1 MAVPISA
8 VIAAVQS
15 AAAYLQPETQVSLES
30 TTYPGPTDDVVRPIL
45 EATGLVAGGD
55 FNLAFL
61 PERIDPGNQEFGPR
75 IRQGV
80 GGRIEK
86 CAQAAADFGKFVQ
99 TVVKTKGGEPK

>member
-75 IRQGV
+75 KHAKGDQRPHRERRPISRNICPN
-80 GGRIEK
+80 GRVRD
-86 CAQAAADFGKFVQ
+86 A
-99 TVVKTKGGEPK
+99 

>member
-75 IRQGV
+75 NTRKVISGHT
-80 GGRIEK
+80 EK
-86 CAQAAADFGKFVQ
+86 GADFSENLSKRRVRDA
-99 TVVKTKGGEPK
+99 

>member
-30 TTYPGPTDDVVRPIL
+30 TTYPGLTDDVVRPSL
-45 EATGLVAGGD
+45 EASDLVAGVD
-55 FNLAFL
+55 FNLAFS

-75 IRQGV
+75 KHAKGDQRPHRERRRFLGNLSKRSCK
-80 GGRIEK
+80 GR
-86 CAQAAADFGKFVQ
+86 VR
-99 TVVKTKGGEPK
+99 PK